1 MAMTLLG
8 ISGSL
13 TRGGSTRTAID
24 CALRAAQQ
32 RYPEVT
38 TAVLDLRDVALAFCD
53 GRPLHEYT
61 DDTPRA
67 VAMIQA
73 ADAYIIGTPIYRG
86 AYTGSLK
93 NLLDHVPVEALMGK
107 VAGLIATGGQ
117 RPPLP
122 EHRLRTAP
130 RVDVVQHAP
139 RARQCLRAWSADS
152 RPGGGRCAG
161 AGQSGA
167 ARRGRGGHAPAPPG
181 QSDGST
187 AAEPHGQTTRL
198 SVTVYTTM
206 CQGHMQG
213 RDYWPLDQQPKRRS

>member
-1 MAMTLLG
+1 MAITLLG

-13 TRGGSTRTAID
+13 TKGGSTRTAID

-32 RYPEVT
+32 HDPEIT

-107 VAGLIATGGQ
+107 VAGLIATGGSDHHYLSIDYVLRPVLMWFNMHLVPGSVYARSQQIQGQEVVDAQVRDNLEQLGEAVVAMHQ
-117 RPPLP
+117 RLQGSPMGPPPLS
-122 EHRLRTAP
+122 LM
-130 RVDVVQHAP
+130 
-139 RARQCLRAWSADS
+139 
-152 RPGGGRCAG
+152 GR
-161 AGQSGA
+161 
-167 ARRGRGGHAPAPPG
+167 R
-181 QSDGST
+181 
-187 AAEPHGQTTRL
+187 HG
-198 SVTVYTTM
+198 
-206 CQGHMQG
+206 
-213 RDYWPLDQQPKRRS
+213 

>member
-13 TRGGSTRTAID
+13 TQGGSTRTTID

-53 GRPLHEYT
+53 GRPLHEYP
-61 DDTPRA
+61 DDTPRV

-73 ADAYIIGTPIYRG
+73 ADAYLIGTPIYRG

-107 VAGLIATGGQ
+107 VAGLIATGGG
-117 RPPLP
+117 RPPYPSNHLGP
-122 EHRLRTAP
+122 GPALDWVHNPPAARSVFAP
-130 RVDVVQHAP
+130 GQAIQGP
-139 RARQCLRAWSADS
+139 RGGAG
-152 RPGGGRCAG
+152 PGGG
-161 AGQSGA
+161 
-167 ARRGRGGHAPAPPG
+167 
-181 QSDGST
+181 GS
-187 AAEPHGQTTRL
+187 
-198 SVTVYTTM
+198 
-206 CQGHMQG
+206 
-213 RDYWPLDQQPKRRS
+213 